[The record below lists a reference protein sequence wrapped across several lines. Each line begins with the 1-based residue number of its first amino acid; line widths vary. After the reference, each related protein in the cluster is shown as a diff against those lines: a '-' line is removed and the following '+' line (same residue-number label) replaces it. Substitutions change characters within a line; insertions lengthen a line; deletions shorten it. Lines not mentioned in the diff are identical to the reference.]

1 MLSYGQLLF
10 SYLLIFILILYFNFY
25 VFLNILF
32 FLQVLLGIFFPPY
45 ILAMEFKSK
54 EELQLMPQTMEEH
67 LDELDSE
74 LSDNENM
81 SVSSFEDD
89 QVNN

>member
-1 MLSYGQLLF
+1 MILCLF
-10 SYLLIFILILYFNFY
+10 
-25 VFLNILF
+25 
-32 FLQVLLGIFFPPY
+32 QVLLGIFFPPY

-74 LSDNENM
+74 LSGDDNL

-89 QVNN
+89 QVNYLVHY